1 MNPAGKPWEVFPET
15 FPVFSTPHAP
25 CESCWK
31 SVKLPV
37 RPVNP
42 GVAVFFSTQ
51 LSTGCGKVF
60 SGAVEKP
67 DTLRRRQVSD
77 ICLFNQISENNPLYF
92 RRYDILHN

>member
-15 FPVFSTPHAP
+15 FPAFSTPPAP
-25 CESCWK
+25 RESCRK
-31 SVKLPV
+31 SAKLPV

-42 GVAVFFSTQ
+42 GGEVFFSTR

-67 DTLRRRQVSD
+67 DALRRRQVSGV
-77 ICLFNQISENNPLYF
+77 CPFNQIFKSNPAHF
-92 RRYDILHN
+92 RQYDILHN